1 MSIFSAFKSKSK
13 HYIPESIEEQEYN
26 KIKEIS
32 QQIEQHYQNQINT
45 IITNTLKAL
54 ENQLEIEKKH
64 KLNSAK
70 QILSSDEYMLY
81 EKSVNSAYER
91 YQKQRLTEVGKMYEN
106 SDRFIKALFKTNSR
120 HQEKGKKQI
129 ELDDRRIDKLL
140 PEDYEMQ
147 PIISEE
153 EKQRQYFLTTYDK
166 ANERL
171 RQTVLPVRG
180 GTYKSKY
187 KTKSKTKT
195 KSKKLRELIKPK
207 ATRKKH
213 K

>member
-1 MSIFSAFKSKSK
+1 M
-13 HYIPESIEEQEYN
+13 
-26 KIKEIS
+26 
-32 QQIEQHYQNQINT
+32 
-45 IITNTLKAL
+45 
-54 ENQLEIEKKH
+54 
-64 KLNSAK
+64 
-70 QILSSDEYMLY
+70 
-81 EKSVNSAYER
+81 
-91 YQKQRLTEVGKMYEN
+91 
-106 SDRFIKALFKTNSR
+106 
-120 HQEKGKKQI
+120 
-129 ELDDRRIDKLL
+129 DDRRIDKLL